1 MDIFEYAKQLKE
13 LMGKTMSVNAHTNML
28 WHMADFIL
36 KRQWNRKGP
45 PEIEKPVLV
54 IVEHVYIG
62 RKPQRSVVRAFYED
76 GTLQGRLSRY
86 FWDISNEAM
95 IPKGW
100 YEISDYGDASY
111 VIDDPIVGWQN
122 LSDPWE

>member
-1 MDIFEYAKQLKE
+1 M
-13 LMGKTMSVNAHTNML
+13 
-28 WHMADFIL
+28 
-36 KRQWNRKGP
+36 
-45 PEIEKPVLV
+45 
-54 IVEHVYIG
+54 
-62 RKPQRSVVRAFYED
+62 VRAFYED

-122 LSDPWE
+122 LPDPWE